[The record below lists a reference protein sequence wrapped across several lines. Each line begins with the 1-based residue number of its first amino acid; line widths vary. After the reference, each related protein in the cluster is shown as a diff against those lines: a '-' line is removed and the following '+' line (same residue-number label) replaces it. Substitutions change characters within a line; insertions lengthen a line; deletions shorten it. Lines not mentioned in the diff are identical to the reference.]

1 MGEGMD
7 SIVLYDEDNNEVE
20 FNIIDTFGV
29 DDKNYCALQQYDDEL
44 IMIMEVIN
52 DEEQVVFKSIEN
64 QEELDEIISLYE
76 EMKEDSNGN

>member
-1 MGEGMD
+1 MD

-29 DDKNYCALQQYDDEL
+29 DDKNFCALQQNDDEL

-52 DEEQVVFKSIEN
+52 NGDEVFFKSIEN
-64 QEELDEIISLYE
+64 QEQLDEIISLYE